1 MGKYFH
7 HVFYS
12 RSCHSGELAREAWI
26 APPSD
31 EVTVL
36 RSLVFQQSLQD
47 LVKALRPAL
56 TFHDH
61 LVASHGH
68 GAGEHSPLAHL
79 ELVAGRGVADLPALG
94 AGIEI
99 LVHATN
105 SLHSV
110 QEDVVA
116 VSLQKLL
123 NHTEVFTRLKHED
136 QAVVAAPR
144 GVGAVTELIQ
154 VPDELFYTLLLRF
167 RFPASTLRSLMI
179 ELLSL
184 AVVGEAH
191 LLEQILPIS
200 DCVWH
205 HQSFILGVLLLRK
218 AWDMDGHLPDY
229 QPPLHRNSVDA
240 DCGEEIPPG
249 GKLVLHVG
257 AIGGH
262 GISSGHDGTDEPWVI
277 FRHRL

>member
-12 RSCHSGELAREAWI
+12 RSCHCGDLARKAWI

-31 EVTVL
+31 EVAVL
-36 RSLVFQQSLQD
+36 RSLAFQQSLYH
-47 LVKALRPAL
+47 LVETLRPAL
-56 TFHDH
+56 TLHDH

-94 AGIEI
+94 AGIEV

-110 QEDVVA
+110 QEDVVP

-123 NHTEVFTRLKHED
+123 NHTE
-136 QAVVAAPR
+136 
-144 GVGAVTELIQ
+144 LIQ
-154 VPDELFYTLLLRF
+154 VPDELLYALLLRF
-167 RFPASTLRSLMI
+167 RFPASTLWSLMI

-184 AVVGEAH
+184 AVVGESH
-191 LLEQILPIS
+191 LLKEILPIS

-205 HQSFILGVLLLRK
+205 HQ
-218 AWDMDGHLPDY
+218 
-229 QPPLHRNSVDA
+229 
-240 DCGEEIPPG
+240 
-249 GKLVLHVG
+249 
-257 AIGGH
+257 
-262 GISSGHDGTDEPWVI
+262 
-277 FRHRL
+277 

>member
-12 RSCHSGELAREAWI
+12 RSCHCGDLARKAWI

-36 RSLVFQQSLQD
+36 RSLAFQQSLYH
-47 LVKALRPAL
+47 LVETLRPAL
-56 TFHDH
+56 TLHDH

-94 AGIEI
+94 AGLQV

-110 QEDVVA
+110 QED
-116 VSLQKLL
+116 
-123 NHTEVFTRLKHED
+123 
-136 QAVVAAPR
+136 VVAAPR

-154 VPDELFYTLLLRF
+154 VPDELLYTLLLRF
-167 RFPASTLRSLMI
+167 RFPAS
-179 ELLSL
+179 
-184 AVVGEAH
+184 
-191 LLEQILPIS
+191 
-200 DCVWH
+200 
-205 HQSFILGVLLLRK
+205 
-218 AWDMDGHLPDY
+218 
-229 QPPLHRNSVDA
+229 
-240 DCGEEIPPG
+240 
-249 GKLVLHVG
+249 
-257 AIGGH
+257 
-262 GISSGHDGTDEPWVI
+262 
-277 FRHRL
+277 